1 MKIKLLNSI
10 SADVLCHRACLNALK
25 ACLNALKQMMFCYTH
40 MAVLYVCV
48 ARCIIAWCLL
58 RKSPKSH
65 CAN

>member
-1 MKIKLLNSI
+1 MKKKLFNSI
-10 SADVLCHRACLNALK
+10 EADVLCHQACMNALK
-25 ACLNALKQMMFCYTH
+25 EMVFCYTH
-40 MAVLYVCV
+40 IAVLCVCV

>member
-1 MKIKLLNSI
+1 MKIKLLNSTE
-10 SADVLCHRACLNALK
+10 ADVLCHQACMNALK
-25 ACLNALKQMMFCYTH
+25 EMMFWFCYTH

-48 ARCIIAWCLL
+48 ARCMIAWCLL